1 MHKGCLKH
9 GTHHKAYKLCIKHN
23 PKSLQKQH
31 GYKPEEKLNNNL
43 KKKMFKLLAENAQS
57 KKCLNCLLKSPP

>member
-1 MHKGCLKH
+1 MVHTIKH

-31 GYKPEEKLNNNL
+31 GYKPKQTHTHT
-43 KKKMFKLLAENAQS
+43 KKKPKRTHNISSEI
-57 KKCLNCLLKSPP
+57 C

>member
-9 GTHHKAYKLCIKHN
+9 GTHHKAYKLCVKHN

-31 GYKPEEKLNNNL
+31 GYKQKIYW
-43 KKKMFKLLAENAQS
+43 KTSSIYRIYQSFQKASMSFKFKN
-57 KKCLNCLLKSPP
+57 KH